1 MGGPRNSAPDQ
12 AQIDYQTRQTLL
24 GKLNSKDYAS
34 VLDPETIAELK
45 VSLEKNAAINP
56 TTLTPNG
63 ETQSAYR
70 TADLA
75 AIDKNLED
83 AKAGVGIYGVRRSNY
98 ELAKRLQSTPG
109 NRQTILTSGQN
120 TQGGIP
126 STGLMQNVG
135 KK

>member
-1 MGGPRNSAPDQ
+1 MGGPSRGPDQ

-34 VLDPETIAELK
+34 VLDPETLSELK

-63 ETQSAYR
+63 ETQAAYR

-83 AKAGVGIYGVRRSNY
+83 AKAGVGIYGVRRANY
-98 ELAKRLQSTPG
+98 ELANRLKNTPG
-109 NRQTILTSGQN
+109 SRQTILTNGQN
-120 TQGGIP
+120 SQSGVP